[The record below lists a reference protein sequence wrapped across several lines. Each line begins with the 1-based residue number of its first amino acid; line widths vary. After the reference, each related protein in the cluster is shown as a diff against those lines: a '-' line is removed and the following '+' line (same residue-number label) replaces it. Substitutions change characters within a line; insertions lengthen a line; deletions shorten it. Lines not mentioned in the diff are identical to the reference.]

1 MSIRSDVMVLTVF
14 EIFKVAIE
22 IAVKKK
28 RLSIDVLTRKK
39 ISKVPLR
46 DTNECHTCVQHNVS
60 SSTHPVAGT
69 SPLTVRTVQQ
79 RLYERGQWIRAQ
91 RLARNEKE
99 FLDRFIQVPES
110 TCRPFRWSKDETQ

>member
-14 EIFKVAIE
+14 ELIKVSIE
-22 IAVKKK
+22 IAIKKK
-28 RLSIDVLTRKK
+28 RLSIDVLREKK
-39 ISKVPLR
+39 SAGVAPS
-46 DTNECHTCVQHNVS
+46 DTIRCHTCGRHNVS
-60 SSTHPVAGT
+60 SSTQPVAGT
-69 SPLTVRTVQQ
+69 SPHTVRTVQQ

-110 TCRPFRWSKDETQ
+110 TCRPFRWSKDETR